1 MNGPRRAMLVAA
13 LAAIAVVAC
22 SGGSSS
28 HSAGVSSPSA
38 AGSTLSVTASEY
50 TFDPSTLTTSAGTV
64 TFEVTNSGNEE
75 HEFEIFQGET
85 VVDEVEGLLPGIT
98 NELRVDLAA
107 GDYIYVCKLP
117 GHEEAGM
124 KGTLTV
130 TS

>member
-28 HSAGVSSPSA
+28 QSAGVSSPSA